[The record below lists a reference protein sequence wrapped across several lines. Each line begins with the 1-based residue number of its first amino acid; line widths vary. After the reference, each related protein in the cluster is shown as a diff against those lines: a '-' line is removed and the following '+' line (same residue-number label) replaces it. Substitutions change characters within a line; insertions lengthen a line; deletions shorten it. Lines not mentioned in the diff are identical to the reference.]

1 MQSLVILCHH
11 FSEDT
16 KKFTKIYN
24 AHALPLFCS
33 LNLLFSYILVAIAV
47 MVFLNSLLTLEHH
60 MTNFLAYLV
69 ENFATER

>member
-47 MVFLNSLLTLEHH
+47 MVFLNSLLT
-60 MTNFLAYLV
+60 
-69 ENFATER
+69 